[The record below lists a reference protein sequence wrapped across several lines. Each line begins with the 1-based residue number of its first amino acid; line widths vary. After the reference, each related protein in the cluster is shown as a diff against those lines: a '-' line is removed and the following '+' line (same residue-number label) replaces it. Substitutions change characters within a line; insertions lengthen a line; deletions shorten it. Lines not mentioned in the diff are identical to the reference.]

1 MKEEISYEEGLDL
14 EAVACEEAH
23 VLKEGL
29 PARRCW
35 PASRRSP
42 LGRGLSARRSYP
54 SKRRSPGRRGMFSGV
69 GRVQGEGLYEEE
81 G

>member
-23 VLKEGL
+23 VLKEGS

-42 LGRGLSARRSYP
+42 LGRGLSARRSYL
-54 SKRRSPGRRGMFSGV
+54 SKRRLPGRRGMFFRS
-69 GRVQGEGLYEEE
+69 R
-81 G
+81 